1 MAAASEAVGASAV
14 ALPRSALERLLNA
27 RDLLTVLQNA
37 AGVRTLV
44 RSGYPPPPH
53 THTQDHMDGGDDEGV
68 HHDAQDGGDA
78 AAKRHRKCPRYNE
91 QQLRKLEAFYP
102 IRDR

>member
-1 MAAASEAVGASAV
+1 M
-14 ALPRSALERLLNA
+14 SALQTDAFDGLPA
-27 RDLLTVLQNA
+27 RARAHTH
-37 AGVRTLV
+37 THT
-44 RSGYPPPPH
+44 H

-68 HHDAQDGGDA
+68 HHDVQDGGDA

>member
-1 MAAASEAVGASAV
+1 
-14 ALPRSALERLLNA
+14 
-27 RDLLTVLQNA
+27 
-37 AGVRTLV
+37 
-44 RSGYPPPPH
+44 
-53 THTQDHMDGGDDEGV
+53 MDGGDDEGV
-68 HHDAQDGGDA
+68 HHDVQDGGDA